1 MKKNWYF
8 AFDNGEK
15 DYLSDGALEIFKN
28 KGDGSDAF
36 RSLAREVIQNSLD
49 AKRDD
54 INGPLV
60 VDFQLIE
67 INQDE
72 FPGLENLNKH
82 VIGTIGYCKESEK
95 TNIALT
101 NSKKQ
106 ASILSQKTF
115 TVLKISDYNTKC
127 VSGSDDLS
135 TKKNKW
141 KGLVYNDGDSIK
153 DSGGALGSFGLGK
166 NASFAISSLKT
177 VFYVTRDMNDNYA
190 MEGVAKLYTSYV
202 DGVKYF
208 NEGYFCN
215 EDNGKTTP
223 LSEEEAVSIS
233 NIFERDDRGTD
244 VIIFEPNI
252 VLIKDKVKWY
262 LIESIISNFFMAF
275 VDGELEVKVCGTE
288 INQNQLY
295 RVFGSLLEYYNK
307 IGEQISQNLICVKQY
322 LETIENGEDFSGE
335 LDYYGLISLK
345 LLKTPETKFKNI
357 AIFREGGML
366 IKDYPVNSASQKF
379 SGVLVVKGK
388 EGNCFLKSIEDPNH
402 RDFDPS
408 RETEDQTLNATARK
422 SRLNSFYNWIV
433 QNAKNFTHIDSSG
446 SIALSGM
453 EDYIQMP
460 ENGEFSKK
468 ERKDIQ
474 IKKIKRN
481 KKKEKERL
489 FEKKYVEEEENIGL
503 DVPEI
508 PHRHNSKPIPPTPND
523 YTPDPKSL
531 REDENS
537 NKKGLLKMYG
547 ASFIIPPVMQYN
559 ETVCTII
566 FKTTAAAN
574 KTLKLKVSAIGED
587 GNPNTF
593 LPSIIKA
600 IDANSGLEFKVK
612 DGVICGISGD
622 DVTKINIFY
631 ESKLNTRVKPFVY
644 WEE

>member
-115 TVLKISDYNTKC
+115 TVLKISDYNTKG

>member
-15 DYLSDGALEIFKN
+15 DYLSDGAIEIFKN

-72 FPGLENLNKH
+72 FPGLEYLSKH
-82 VIGTIGYCKESEK
+82 VIGTIDYCKESEK

-115 TVLKISDYNTKC
+115 TVLKISDYNTKG

-202 DGVKYF
+202 NGVKYF

-215 EDNGKTTP
+215 EENGKTTP

-408 RETEDQTLNATARK
+408 RETEDQTLNAAARK

-489 FEKKYVEEEENIGL
+489 FEKKYVEEEENVGL